1 MQGAPWA
8 RGGGG
13 FAGISRPDGAWTHS
27 SLRAARGAVCRSG
40 GQVSHERSFIKAP
53 LGLSVMP
60 GWPRG
65 MPPPPRRRP
74 AHSPASTHRGSSPPH
89 ASERSTL
96 AARQSAD
103 SICAH
108 RRRQLGRC
116 CPRRSREIDRG
127 RWREGRGGLA
137 ARGRAG
143 SPPHVWCTASAKSPP
158 AELAVHPFV
167 AEWLRQVPGGA
178 EQQQPALSG
187 RSQGCCPPLQRGL
200 GPARPAPSPAR
211 PSAGRLD
218 GSRSCI
224 VQRAEA
230 QPAASGRAG
239 GSQRWL
245 RRRSGRA

>member
-1 MQGAPWA
+1 MPAPSGSA
-8 RGGGG
+8 RTV
-13 FAGISRPDGAWTHS
+13 AVS
-27 SLRAARGAVCRSG
+27 SG
-40 GQVSHERSFIKAP
+40 
-53 LGLSVMP
+53 
-60 GWPRG
+60 
-65 MPPPPRRRP
+65 RR
-74 AHSPASTHRGSSPPH
+74 
-89 ASERSTL
+89 
-96 AARQSAD
+96 
-103 SICAH
+103 
-108 RRRQLGRC
+108 

-187 RSQGCCPPLQRGL
+187 RSQGCRPPLQRRL

-211 PSAGRLD
+211 PGAGRLD

-230 QPAASGRAG
+230 QRSGFRAG
-239 GSQRWL
+239 GRLAKVVAKAFWSGMTRGERTGGEWTAASMPMPAQPRGSRCASSHSHIQICVP
-245 RRRSGRA
+245 RREAPAAGCGAHRGGC